1 MTRRSCASLA
11 AVQRFVPHRDG
22 EGVNVEQLGLPM
34 IRMLTGRNAVAGLAI
49 ALAVAVCATVP
60 ASAATPTIP
69 DESFAGISTP
79 ASNWLVGGLNWTPCL
94 TAAATSAASSIP
106 ACPAGPTDP
115 AGDGALRLTENVVQG
130 GYAILTT
137 PIDTSL
143 GLQIEFD
150 MFQYNTVSP
159 GDGMAFFLIDGAAS
173 PTQGGTYGGG
183 LGYASGHYFGNTPGI
198 VGGYVGVGFDT
209 YGAFSDPSTGD
220 YGGGP
225 GTFTPNAIVVRGDEA
240 SDYALISSQVAAG
253 PIAVPTAT
261 DRDSAVRHVVVTIS
275 KLNVMSVDVDYGAG
289 LVTEVAGINLE
300 TVNGVG
306 SLPSNLKLGFTGSTG
321 GAYSIHE
328 IRNFE
333 IQTLAPDLALS
344 LSASPVDATS
354 RDATITLDV
363 ANVATTG
370 ATDGLITVA
379 STLPAG
385 VAPIAANGTGWNC
398 TILAQLVTCTRAGTG
413 ADRLQ
418 AGESAPP
425 IALDVHVANATTL
438 PVAVS
443 ATVAVLDDSNAS
455 NDTGSAQLT
464 TLALAAT
471 GGDLEWWMPSLAIG
485 LVALGLAFLTRV
497 RRRLES
503 RIASVD

>member
-1 MTRRSCASLA
+1 
-11 AVQRFVPHRDG
+11 V
-22 EGVNVEQLGLPM
+22 
-34 IRMLTGRNAVAGLAI
+34 IRMLTVRHASIAGIGIILTVG
-49 ALAVAVCATVP
+49 ALAVP

-69 DESFAGISTP
+69 DEPFTGTSTL
-79 ASNWLVGGLNWTPCL
+79 ADDWLVGGLNWTPCL
-94 TAAATSAASSIP
+94 TAATTSAAASVP
-106 ACPAGPTDP
+106 ACAGGPIDP
-115 AGDGALRLTENVVQG
+115 VGDGALRLTQAVVQG

-150 MFQYNTVSP
+150 MFQYDTQSP

-173 PTQGGTYGGG
+173 PTQGGTFGGG

-220 YGGGP
+220 NGAGP
-225 GTFTPNAIVVRGDEA
+225 GAFTPNAIVVRGDQA

-253 PIAVPTAT
+253 PLAVPAATARI
-261 DRDSAVRHVVVTIS
+261 DALRHVVVTIS

-289 LVTEVAGINLE
+289 LVPEVSGIDLD

-306 SLPSNLKLGFTGSTG
+306 SLPSSLKLGFTGSTG

-328 IRNFE
+328 IRNFG

-344 LSASPVDATS
+344 ATAGQVDPTS
-354 RDATITLDV
+354 RNATVSLDV
-363 ANVATTG
+363 TNAATTG
-370 ATDGLITVA
+370 ATDGIITVT

-385 VAPIAANGTGWNC
+385 VVPVTADGAGWTC
-398 TILAQLVTCTRAGTG
+398 GIVAQLVTCTRPGIG
-413 ADRLQ
+413 VDRLQ

-425 IALDVHVANATTL
+425 IELLVHLAGSATGSI
-438 PVAVS
+438 AVS
-443 ATVAVLDDSNAS
+443 ATVSVLDDSNAA
-455 NDTGSAQLT
+455 NDTGSAQLA

-471 GGDLEWWMPSLAIG
+471 GTQTAWWMPAAAAG
-485 LVALGLAFLTRV
+485 VVALGLVLLARA
-497 RRRLES
+497 RRRV
-503 RIASVD
+503 AG